1 MNNQVSLRKLGLL
14 GSLYVSQYIPIMFLN
29 EALPVFMRQQ
39 GTSLSMIG
47 LLPILSLPLI
57 FKFLWSPLIDRY
69 SFARWG
75 HYRFWIISFQLLAAV
90 MTALCAFLDIEQ
102 NLRTLL
108 VSLFLLFF
116 ACSSQD
122 IASDALAISL
132 LKPQERGLGNG
143 VQSAGNYLGA
153 IIGGGGMLIMLSW
166 LGWTASLLTMALI
179 MVVMLLPVMWHK
191 ENAKPSYSTAPDHR
205 PRIAYFKVFTDV
217 FRRPGMGRWLII
229 LVLYM
234 MGGYMANVM
243 FRPLLVDLGLS
254 LAQIGLLLGVVSYSA
269 GIVGALVSGVLIT
282 FLGRKRSLV
291 IFGFLQ
297 AATIAAYLLPAF
309 GINQMPVLYLVA
321 ILVQFGFG
329 LSFTALSTVMMDKSR
344 AETAGTDYTLQTSV
358 VYFSTIL
365 AAAIGGVI
373 AETFGYQ
380 ILFLISIAIACL
392 NVITID
398 RGLHHL
404 EPAVI
409 DRSMQSSRVRT

>member
-392 NVITID
+392 NAIAIL

-404 EPAVI
+404 EPLTFELPRA
-409 DRSMQSSRVRT
+409 QSRVRP